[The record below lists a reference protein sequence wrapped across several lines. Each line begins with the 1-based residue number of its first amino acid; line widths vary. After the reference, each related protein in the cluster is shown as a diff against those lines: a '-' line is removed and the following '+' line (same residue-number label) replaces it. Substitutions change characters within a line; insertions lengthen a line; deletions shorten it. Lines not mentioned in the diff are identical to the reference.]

1 MEFIPKMLKVFCGIK
16 NKCYRKDVHIHS
28 SLYLLAL
35 AKPSIRIDLMHMFYY
50 VFAVEEALSH
60 PYLASLHDINDE
72 PSCHAP
78 FNFDF
83 EQPSF
88 TEDHIKE
95 LIWQEAVS
103 YNTQNMME

>member
-1 MEFIPKMLKVFCGIK
+1 
-16 NKCYRKDVHIHS
+16 
-28 SLYLLAL
+28 
-35 AKPSIRIDLMHMFYY
+35 MF
-50 VFAVEEALSH
+50 FAVEEALSH